1 MKLMIHEILEKA
13 AEAKNKEEK
22 IKILQDNNNLALRD
36 ILRGGMDDTIEFILP
51 EGKPPYEDP
60 EKVGY
65 SRSALYSKTKRFKYF
80 VKGGP
85 GTNMPSPK
93 REKMFINILESIH
106 PKEGEL
112 IVLMKDKRLIKSNNS
127 AHYSGITKK
136 LVQEAFPGL
145 IKE

>member
-1 MKLMIHEILEKA
+1 MKLMIHEVLEKA
-13 AEAKNKEEK
+13 AEASSKEEK
-22 IKILQDNNNLALRD
+22 IKILQENNHLALRD
-36 ILRGGMDDTIEFILP
+36 ILRGGMDDTIIFTLP
-51 EGKPPYEDP
+51 EGKPPHEDP
-60 EKVGY
+60 VKVGY
-65 SRSALYSKTKRFKYF
+65 SRNALYNQTKRFKYF

-85 GTNMPSPK
+85 GDSLPAPK

-112 IVLMKDKRLIKSNNS
+112 LLLMKDKRLIKSNNT

-145 IKE
+145 IRE

>member
-13 AEAKNKEEK
+13 AEASSKEEK
-22 IKILQDNNNLALRD
+22 IKILQENNSLALRD

-51 EGKPPYEDP
+51 EGKPPHEDP

-65 SRSALYSKTKRFKYF
+65 SRSALYNQTKRFKYF

-85 GTNMPSPK
+85 GESLPAPK
-93 REKMFINILESIH
+93 RERMFINILESIH

-112 IVLMKDKRLIKSNNS
+112 VLLMKDKRLIKSNNS

-145 IKE
+145 IRE

>member
-13 AEAKNKEEK
+13 AEASSKEEK
-22 IKILQDNNNLALRD
+22 IKILQENNNLALRD
-36 ILRGGMDDTIEFILP
+36 ILRGGMDDSIQFNLP
-51 EGKPPYEDP
+51 EGKPPHEDP
-60 EKVGY
+60 EKMGY
-65 SRSALYSKTKRFKYF
+65 SRNALYNQTKRFKYF

-85 GTNMPSPK
+85 GDNMLPAK
-93 REKMFINILESIH
+93 RERMFINILESIH

-112 IVLMKDKRLIKSNNS
+112 VLLMKDKRLIKSNNS

-145 IKE
+145 IRE